1 MLHVV
6 DYMRAGEVLHEEAV
20 HEALQR
26 PMFDDNWET
35 HASRCQIDF
44 DFKSLVS
51 EDKVSSTIVARSFSN
66 VSLPYTHSLRLAQSE
81 PIPYLQTG
89 LYV

>member
-1 MLHVV
+1 MADLVIGYLQNIMLHVI
-6 DYMRAGEVLHEEAV
+6 DHMRSGEVLHEEAV
-20 HEALQR
+20 HEALHM

-51 EDKVSSTIVARSFSN
+51 EDKVSFTDVALSFLD
-66 VSLPYTHSLRLAQSE
+66 SLNMDFQLKAL
-81 PIPYLQTG
+81 
-89 LYV
+89 